1 LGDVS
6 IQIDE
11 HGARFEPGPEGRSL
25 ITALAWP
32 VAKRSRRARALV
44 IGMPGSWLR
53 TNLLARY
60 YWRMLDRMQRDGFL
74 PPVRADAELKMF
86 GIGTYSGPEGWQS
99 GMRNWFAAFRAT
111 RIELRE
117 FIEAY
122 DGEFVLVIHAFRD
135 GDNDEI
141 GALPEVGLVVRVEGG
156 EGVEGR
162 LYGTKEDALEAAGL

>member
-1 LGDVS
+1 VGV
-6 IQIDE
+6 QIDE
-11 HGARFEPGPEGRSL
+11 HGARFEPGPEGHSL

-44 IGMPGSWLR
+44 IGLPGSRLR
-53 TNLLARY
+53 TYLLASY

-86 GIGTYSGPEGWQS
+86 GLGTYAGPEGWRS
-99 GMRNWFAAFRAT
+99 GMRDWLSAFRAA

-117 FIEAY
+117 FIEAP
-122 DGEFVLVIHAFRD
+122 DEEFVLVIHAFRR
-135 GDNDEI
+135 GDDEAS
-141 GALPEVGLVVRVEGG
+141 GALPEVGLVIRVEGG

-162 LYGTKEDALEAAGL
+162 LYGTKVDALAAAGL